1 MNIVGL
7 IPARGGSKG
16 VPRKNIKKLADKPLI
31 QYTIE
36 EAKKSNKINRLIVS
50 TDDEEIANISEELGT
65 EVIKRPEELSQ
76 DDTPT
81 LPVIQHTIEELE
93 KEGNTVDAIILLQPT
108 TPFRK
113 QKHIDEAITLFLE
126 KNPES
131 VISIGKVPGHFSP
144 FWQISLEET
153 YTELF
158 MRKYDKEIK
167 TLISRRQDLPDTY
180 YRDGAIYITKK
191 ETILSGK
198 LIGDICVPYIIKDK
212 NFINIDTNEDFEYA
226 EYILNNE
233 KNKDNS

>member
-31 QYTIE
+31 QHTIE

-50 TDDEEIANISEELGT
+50 TDDEEIANISKGLGMR
-65 EVIKRPEELSQ
+65 VIKRPEELSQ

-108 TPFRK
+108 APFRK

-126 KNPES
+126 KTPES
-131 VISIGKVPGHFSP
+131 VISIGKVPEHFNP
-144 FWQISLEET
+144 FWQISLEEN
-153 YTELF
+153 YTRLF
-158 MRKYDKEIK
+158 MGKYNKKIK
-167 TLISRRQDLPDTY
+167 TFISRRQDLPDTY

-191 ETILSGK
+191 ETLLSGK

-212 NFINIDTNEDFEYA
+212 NFVNIDTCEDFEYA